1 MPERH
6 QLNTSSIDLGLSGL
20 LAVQSITL
28 FVVIPLGTND
38 PAGHIL
44 LDVSHLV
51 FALVCVLVLTRHRGV
66 QAGLIFAL
74 TLLAMGPVIGGHL
87 MLRLGLSGESGH
99 DAIAFTALAFNVAVS
114 TLVARHVFGP
124 GRVTVHRVQGA
135 VLLYLNVA
143 AMFAIIYSALE
154 ARWPG
159 SIILARGG
167 IIGREA
173 GLRTATV
180 TYFSLTTITTT
191 GYGDLVPIHPA
202 IRSLAN
208 LESVFGHLFPATLLA
223 RVVALQVAHGP
234 RDGSSGV
241 QAELPSKP

>member
-6 QLNTSSIDLGLSGL
+6 QPNTSSIDLSLSGL
-20 LAVQSITL
+20 LAVQSLTL
-28 FVVIPLGTND
+28 FVAIPLGTNH
-38 PAGHIL
+38 PAGHVLI
-44 LDVSHLV
+44 DASHLL
-51 FALVCVLVLTRHRGV
+51 FALVCVLFLTRQRGV
-66 QAGLIFAL
+66 QVGLIFAL
-74 TLLAMGPVIGGHL
+74 TLLAMGPLIGGHL
-87 MLRLGLSGESGH
+87 MPRLGLSGESWH
-99 DAIAFTALAFNVAVS
+99 DAVAFTALAFNAAVS

-124 GRVTVHRVQGA
+124 GRVTGHRVQGA

-154 ARWPG
+154 AQWPG
-159 SIILARGG
+159 SIVLAGGG

-173 GLRTATV
+173 GLRTATI

-223 RVVALQVAHGP
+223 RVVALHVARGP
-234 RDGSSGV
+234 RDG
-241 QAELPSKP
+241 A